1 MIPII
6 LETDRLLLKLLNK
19 DSAAIVLSFYEDNK
33 TLFEPWEPVRS
44 QNFYTLPYQ
53 KASLSAE
60 HNQMAEGK
68 LLRFW
73 LFLKENPEELIG
85 SVCFQNLLREPYY
98 SCTLGYKLS
107 HRFLH
112 QGYAREGV
120 SKAIDFMFEEI
131 NMHRIEAYI
140 MPGNT
145 PSHRLINRLGFEY
158 EGTALSYARI
168 GGAWSDHMQ
177 YALINPKDSSP
188 TGPTPNH

>member
-19 DSAAIVLSFYEDNK
+19 DNATMVLSFYEDNK
-33 TLFEPWEPVRS
+33 TLFEPWEPIRS
-44 QNFYTLPYQ
+44 HNFYTLPYQ
-53 KASLSAE
+53 KASLTAE

-73 LFLKENPEELIG
+73 LFLKENPEEIIG
-85 SVCFQNLLREPYY
+85 SVCFQNLLKEPYH

-112 QGYAREGV
+112 RGYATEGIR
-120 SKAIDFMFEEI
+120 KAINYMFEE
-131 NMHRIEAYI
+131 NLMHRIEAYI

-168 GGAWSDHMQ
+168 GGIWSDHMQ
-177 YALINPKDSSP
+177 YALINPRDLSSP
-188 TGPTPNH
+188 DTHPTL